1 MCCSGPAPANKNKL
15 HRATCLLEKPSVEQA
30 RASLRTPGLDKGY
43 LGCFGL
49 YIFMPVVFEL
59 LGDKLAK
66 LHDSEKGGGE
76 VGMAEPTI
84 DLIARK
90 EVALT
95 TVRGARFDV
104 GVPHEYV
111 SSVAQLGGFRR

>member
-1 MCCSGPAPANKNKL
+1 MAFTACN
-15 HRATCLLEKPSVEQA
+15 RARNNRVGKGGFSPTQWVLG
-30 RASLRTPGLDKGY
+30 RGYRTPWSLTDQSDNLAAHCTMLDHSSPYY
-43 LGCFGL
+43 LRL
-49 YIFMPVVFEL
+49 QM
-59 LGDKLAK
+59 
-66 LHDSEKGGGE
+66 LHDAEKGGE

-90 EVALT
+90 KVALT